1 MKRGWERRRADTV
14 ARKAK
19 GKGKNDADTG
29 VPMKPSA
36 GHAHDLAGGGGGLR
50 LWLFPHP
57 LAEPVPFE
65 SAEIASGVAVAQ
77 LGGGLKASYAFL
89 DVHGPRAH
97 RRTVPQGRCRRCP
110 QARQGTCLFL
120 RHRAF
125 PCRMPRQSGPTGQRL
140 PQRPAGHRGRAG
152 SSALI
157 RRRQEAFRRQRPDA
171 ANRRLG
177 RGPAARPARK
187 RS

>member
-1 MKRGWERRRADTV
+1 M

-57 LAEPVPFE
+57 FAEPVPFE

-89 DVHGPRAH
+89 DVHGAPRPSAYSS
-97 RRTVPQGRCRRCP
+97 
-110 QARQGTCLFL
+110 
-120 RHRAF
+120 
-125 PCRMPRQSGPTGQRL
+125 PRPL
-140 PQRPAGHRGRAG
+140 
-152 SSALI
+152 
-157 RRRQEAFRRQRPDA
+157 
-171 ANRRLG
+171 
-177 RGPAARPARK
+177 
-187 RS
+187 

>member
-1 MKRGWERRRADTV
+1 M

-36 GHAHDLAGGGGGLR
+36 GHAHDLAGGGGGLCLR
-50 LWLFPHP
+50 LFPHP

-89 DVHGPRAH
+89 DVHGAPAPIG
-97 RRTVPQGRCRRCP
+97 VQ
-110 QARQGTCLFL
+110 
-120 RHRAF
+120 F
-125 PCRMPRQSGPTGQRL
+125 PLS
-140 PQRPAGHRGRAG
+140 
-152 SSALI
+152 LI
-157 RRRQEAFRRQRPDA
+157 HI
-171 ANRRLG
+171 
-177 RGPAARPARK
+177 
-187 RS
+187 